1 MPYLYLFWQIE
12 QNWLLKQSQKNEVI
26 FFLKTNK
33 DTKFKQLIEITAID
47 FPQNEKRFKLV
58 YLLLSH
64 DNNKRL
70 IVDFYIKENDI
81 MDQEVEIINTETR
94 KEKIKNFIINK
105 RNTIISILVFFVL
118 ILFGY
123 FIYQEYL
130 ERNRVKLA
138 NKYNSLIIEYE
149 NGNESNILNSMK
161 EIIKDKDRT
170 YSPLAFYYL
179 LDNNLITSQE
189 EINTYFD
196 IIINEIG
203 LDKENKNL
211 TIFKKG
217 LFNSEFANENELLNI
232 LNPVIKSDSIWKPHA
247 LYLMAEYY
255 FSKNEKQKS
264 KEFLEKLISL
274 ENINDK
280 IKLEAQKRLR
290 SDLSE

>member
-1 MPYLYLFWQIE
+1 
-12 QNWLLKQSQKNEVI
+12 
-26 FFLKTNK
+26 
-33 DTKFKQLIEITAID
+33 
-47 FPQNEKRFKLV
+47 
-58 YLLLSH
+58 
-64 DNNKRL
+64 
-70 IVDFYIKENDI
+70 

-105 RNTIISILVFFVL
+105 KNTIILILVFFLL

-130 ERNRVKLA
+130 EKNRVKLA
-138 NKYNSLIIEYE
+138 NKYNLLIIEYE

-203 LDKENKNL
+203 LDNENKNL

>member
-1 MPYLYLFWQIE
+1 
-12 QNWLLKQSQKNEVI
+12 
-26 FFLKTNK
+26 
-33 DTKFKQLIEITAID
+33 
-47 FPQNEKRFKLV
+47 
-58 YLLLSH
+58 
-64 DNNKRL
+64 
-70 IVDFYIKENDI
+70 

-211 TIFKKG
+211 TMFKKG

-255 FSKNEKQKS
+255 FSKNEKQKA

>member
-1 MPYLYLFWQIE
+1 
-12 QNWLLKQSQKNEVI
+12 
-26 FFLKTNK
+26 
-33 DTKFKQLIEITAID
+33 
-47 FPQNEKRFKLV
+47 
-58 YLLLSH
+58 
-64 DNNKRL
+64 
-70 IVDFYIKENDI
+70 

-130 ERNRVKLA
+130 EKNRVKLA

>member
-1 MPYLYLFWQIE
+1 
-12 QNWLLKQSQKNEVI
+12 
-26 FFLKTNK
+26 
-33 DTKFKQLIEITAID
+33 
-47 FPQNEKRFKLV
+47 
-58 YLLLSH
+58 
-64 DNNKRL
+64 
-70 IVDFYIKENDI
+70 

-217 LFNSEFANENELLNI
+217 LFNSEFANENELLKI

>member
-1 MPYLYLFWQIE
+1 
-12 QNWLLKQSQKNEVI
+12 
-26 FFLKTNK
+26 
-33 DTKFKQLIEITAID
+33 
-47 FPQNEKRFKLV
+47 
-58 YLLLSH
+58 
-64 DNNKRL
+64 
-70 IVDFYIKENDI
+70 
-81 MDQEVEIINTETR
+81 MDQEVEIINSETR

-105 RNTIISILVFFVL
+105 KNTIISILVFFVL

-123 FIYQEYL
+123 FIYQEYI
-130 ERNRVKLA
+130 EKNRDKLA
-138 NKYNSLIIEYE
+138 NKYNALIIEYE
-149 NGNESNILNSMK
+149 NGNETNILNSMK

-203 LDKENKNL
+203 LDNENKNL

>member
-1 MPYLYLFWQIE
+1 
-12 QNWLLKQSQKNEVI
+12 
-26 FFLKTNK
+26 
-33 DTKFKQLIEITAID
+33 
-47 FPQNEKRFKLV
+47 
-58 YLLLSH
+58 
-64 DNNKRL
+64 
-70 IVDFYIKENDI
+70 
-81 MDQEVEIINTETR
+81 MDQEIEIISSETR

-105 RNTIISILVFFVL
+105 KKTIISILVFFVL

-130 ERNRVKLA
+130 EKNRVKLA
-138 NKYNSLIIEYE
+138 NKYNLLIIEYE

-255 FSKNEKQKS
+255 FSKNEKQKA

>member
-1 MPYLYLFWQIE
+1 
-12 QNWLLKQSQKNEVI
+12 
-26 FFLKTNK
+26 
-33 DTKFKQLIEITAID
+33 
-47 FPQNEKRFKLV
+47 
-58 YLLLSH
+58 
-64 DNNKRL
+64 
-70 IVDFYIKENDI
+70 

-105 RNTIISILVFFVL
+105 KNTIISILVFFVL

-123 FIYQEYL
+123 FIYQEYI
-130 ERNRVKLA
+130 EKNRVKLA
-138 NKYNSLIIEYE
+138 NKYNALIIELE

-161 EIIKDKDRT
+161 KIIKDKDRT

-203 LDKENKNL
+203 LDNENKNL

>member
-1 MPYLYLFWQIE
+1 
-12 QNWLLKQSQKNEVI
+12 
-26 FFLKTNK
+26 
-33 DTKFKQLIEITAID
+33 
-47 FPQNEKRFKLV
+47 
-58 YLLLSH
+58 
-64 DNNKRL
+64 
-70 IVDFYIKENDI
+70 

-179 LDNNLITSQE
+179 LDKNLITSQE

>member
-1 MPYLYLFWQIE
+1 
-12 QNWLLKQSQKNEVI
+12 
-26 FFLKTNK
+26 
-33 DTKFKQLIEITAID
+33 
-47 FPQNEKRFKLV
+47 
-58 YLLLSH
+58 
-64 DNNKRL
+64 
-70 IVDFYIKENDI
+70 

-94 KEKIKNFIINK
+94 KEKIRNFIINK
-105 RNTIISILVFFVL
+105 KNTIISILIFFVL
-118 ILFGY
+118 ILFGF

-130 ERNRVKLA
+130 EKNKIKLA

-203 LDKENKNL
+203 LDNENKNL